1 MNRHEKLEMQ
11 IFCVY
16 GVIMARFLLI
26 RHGQTDWNVEKRIMG
41 DRPIPLN
48 HTGRNQA
55 QALADAMQS
64 YPLHHVYSSPMVR
77 AQETAGVIAQA
88 KNIPVQSVTSLAE
101 IEYGQYIGKTF
112 TEICTAK
119 GYAPYFMNPLDPVA
133 PDGESLQQVQ
143 DRMWNFFQT
152 LISKHQGET
161 VALVS
166 HADTIKCLLIKI
178 LNMPY
183 TSMAYFRVDH
193 TTINLVEILEGAP
206 RVISLNVA
214 PSMEG
219 IFESRKFFG

>member
-1 MNRHEKLEMQ
+1 MQ

-16 GVIMARFLLI
+16 GVIMTRFLLI

-41 DRPIPLN
+41 NRPIPLN
-48 HTGRNQA
+48 ATGRSQA
-55 QALADAMQS
+55 QALADALQQ
-64 YPLHHVYSSPMVR
+64 YPLHHIYSSPMVR
-77 AQETAGVIAQA
+77 AQETANILAQT
-88 KNIPVQSVTSLAE
+88 KNLAVQSINSLAE

-143 DRMWNFFQT
+143 DRMWNFFQDLT
-152 LISKHQGET
+152 TKHVNET

-183 TSMAYFRVDH
+183 TSMAYFRIDH
-193 TTINLVEILEGAP
+193 TTVNLVEMLAGAP

-219 IFESRKFFG
+219 IFSSRKFFG